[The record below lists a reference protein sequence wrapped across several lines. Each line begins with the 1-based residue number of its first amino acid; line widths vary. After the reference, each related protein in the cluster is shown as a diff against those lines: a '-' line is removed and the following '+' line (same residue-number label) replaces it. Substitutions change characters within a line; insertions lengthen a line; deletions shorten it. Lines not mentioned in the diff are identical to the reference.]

1 MLGAFRAAKRFC
13 YAFDRYREGGARAWL
28 PGVAIC
34 QSCGGDCIIPNGLTF
49 TGGRSSVLGSGELNK
64 LLKY

>member
-1 MLGAFRAAKRFC
+1 MRLTGTGRA
-13 YAFDRYREGGARAWL
+13 GARAWL

-34 QSCGGDCIIPNGLTF
+34 QSYGGDCIIPNGLTF
-49 TGGRSSVLGSGELNK
+49 TGGRPSVLGSGELNK